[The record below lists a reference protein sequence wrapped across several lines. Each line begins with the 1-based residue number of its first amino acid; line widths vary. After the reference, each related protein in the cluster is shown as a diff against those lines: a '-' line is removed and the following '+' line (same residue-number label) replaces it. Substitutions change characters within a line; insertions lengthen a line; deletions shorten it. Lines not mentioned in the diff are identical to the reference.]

1 MNRRKEKSLTRR
13 DFLQL
18 AATVVGVSAIS
29 SGGYFVFKKSTEKKL
44 KKGGIPRL
52 NPAFRIN
59 ELSGKK
65 IELFTND
72 GNGNILKHRFSGLEA
87 DFFREVAREQEL
99 DKILDN
105 IAEKHKISISE
116 CGKKLKKSLRE
127 FEESRLIY
135 YGDKMLV
142 KIVEWKNDR

>member
-1 MNRRKEKSLTRR
+1 MNREKEKTLTRR

-18 AATVVGVSAIS
+18 AATVVGVSAIC
-29 SGGYFVFKKSTEKKL
+29 SGGFFVFKKS

-52 NPAFRIN
+52 NAAFRIK
-59 ELSGKK
+59 ELSGDK

-87 DFFREVAREQEL
+87 DFFREVAKEQDL
-99 DKILDN
+99 DKILKN
-105 IAEKHKISISE
+105 IAEKRKISMRE
-116 CGKKLKKSLRE
+116 CGKKLKKSLKE
-127 FEESRLIY
+127 FEEASLIY

-142 KIVEWKNDR
+142 KIVELKNDRKI